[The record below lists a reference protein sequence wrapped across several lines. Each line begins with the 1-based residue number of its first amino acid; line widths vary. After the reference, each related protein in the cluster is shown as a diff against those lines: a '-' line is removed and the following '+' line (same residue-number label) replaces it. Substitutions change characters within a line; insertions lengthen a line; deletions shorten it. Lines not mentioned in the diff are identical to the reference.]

1 MSAREIIITF
11 HGVGDP
17 HAGVDADERPYWVGA
32 DRYAEILDLIDRHPN
47 GADAVFTFD
56 DGNTTDL
63 AAAEALHARGR
74 SGKFYVL
81 TARIGQ
87 PHYLGD
93 RDLHHLLGLGMEV
106 GLHGR
111 DHVNW
116 SEISDA
122 RLEAET
128 VEARERLAAA
138 IGRPVTS
145 VAIPFGAYRAHV
157 IRRLRAAG
165 FERIYTCDGGWAR
178 AGQRVRDRTSIRAD
192 TSLDDV
198 RAILDSPGSLAQRAR
213 RWARTRIK
221 RHVL

>member
-11 HGVGDP
+11 HGVGEP
-17 HAGVDADERPYWVGA
+17 HKGVDADERPYWVSA

-47 GADAVFTFD
+47 GADAIVTFD

-63 AAAEALHARGR
+63 GAAEALHARGR

-87 PHYLGD
+87 PHYLGED
-93 RDLHHLLGLGMEV
+93 DLHRLLAMGMEV

-116 SEISDA
+116 SAIPPSQ
-122 RLEAET
+122 LEAET
-128 VEARERLAAA
+128 VEARNRLAEAT
-138 IGRPVTS
+138 GRPVTS
-145 VAIPFGAYRAHV
+145 VAIPFGAYRARV

-165 FERIYTCDGGWAR
+165 FDRIYTCDGGWAHT
-178 AGQRVRDRTSIRAD
+178 GQRVRDRTSIRAD
-192 TSLDDV
+192 TSLDEV
-198 RAILDSPGSLAQRAR
+198 RAILDSPGSFAGRAQR
-213 RWARTRIK
+213 WAKTRIK